1 VLPSYQ
7 GEQGDQYPF
16 AKRVCV
22 AVQCPK
28 SPKLSKRNEF
38 VLQCNVNTKLRYV
51 NGRKRYRVKNTPSFV
66 RISSVVAA
74 MGLRSAIGGWV
85 WGGFG
90 PAK

>member
-51 NGRKRYRVKNTPSFV
+51 NGR
-66 RISSVVAA
+66 
-74 MGLRSAIGGWV
+74 
-85 WGGFG
+85 
-90 PAK
+90 